1 MNNTAR
7 ARQLR
12 KSLTDAER
20 VLWNILR
27 NRQVLGYRF
36 RRQAP
41 IGPYIVDFVCFEN
54 RLVIEVDGGQ
64 HVEQADYDA
73 DRTGWLEGAGYRVM
87 RFWNNQVLE
96 EREAVRDAVWSG
108 SAAITPI
115 LTFPRRGGRELLGR

>member
-87 RFWNNQVLE
+87 RFWNSQVLE
-96 EREAVRDAVWSG
+96 ETGAVRDAIWMAVEGLSPP
-108 SAAITPI
+108 S
-115 LTFPRRGGRELLGR
+115 